1 MLEGVV
7 INSRQHVGLQ
17 KLSALSGRIRS
28 SVGPFKNYK
37 FIQDESSGDSVLV
50 CSCFRIIENL
60 EPACTVGQL
69 VYETVRAH
77 HQQYR
82 TGSGCLL
89 FLAGAWSHAALDSLQ
104 RGISV
109 QHIITAMSEGIDICL
124 DACKKFSVSIKDLT
138 VMEKCTAAPGGTKKA
153 STNVSTEMANFH
165 DKCLSKSGQRKV
177 KFSRHFCETKSGML
191 STVRHPD
198 QPDMIVI
205 AESLSHG
212 CEKTMKLAVEAAQML
227 LKTNQQHISD
237 PLFDISK
244 MLTCLVSGLPED
256 CACVVE
262 GCILLLSDEQ
272 AVVAHMLKQ
281 QSLKVALITGDL
293 SQTYRHLGFKS
304 LPGEQSV
311 REDLDL
317 SASSEEDEWV
327 DKVVKLLLNLEVKL
341 ILTAGLVSQKVI
353 RHCCRHQILVVEKVN
368 SSVLKTIGSSTGA
381 IPVNYATQLTESCV
395 GDGVNVEIWRDLSS
409 YERKS
414 LTAVNISTGRNSGLV
429 TVVVTSCVHGKLQAL
444 EDQFWAC
451 AYRLHHALKD
461 GALLPGAGGT
471 EVLCVHQLQK
481 QAEHNRVKD
490 SKTGSAA
497 NLYRGLVLQLMAD
510 GLIDYITAVMVNTG
524 RCSAAS
530 ARTIVS
536 KQLTEFHRDEIS
548 TGKFL
553 QLVSQSKREDAGF
566 SAAKP
571 DETPTLNIYDN
582 LSVKQEAWRKALD
595 LVFLVLQTDA
605 EIITGTGQK
614 NEGNLMLL

>member
-60 EPACTVGQL
+60 EPTCAVGQL
-69 VYETVRAH
+69 VYETVRGH
-77 HQQYR
+77 HKQYH

-89 FLAGAWSHAALDSLQ
+89 FLAGGWSRAALDSLR

-109 QHIITAMSEGIDICL
+109 KHIITAMSEGIDICL
-124 DACKKFSVSIKDLT
+124 DVCKKFSVSFKDLA

-153 STNVSTEMANFH
+153 STDASIEMANFH

-177 KFSRHFCETKSGML
+177 KLSRHFCEAKSDML

-212 CEKTMKLAVEAAQML
+212 CEKAMKLAVEAAQML
-227 LKTNQQHISD
+227 LKTNQQRIRD

-256 CACVVE
+256 YACVVE

-272 AVVAHMLKQ
+272 AAAAHVVKQ
-281 QSLKVALITGDL
+281 QPLKVALITGDL

-304 LPGEQSV
+304 LPGEQCV
-311 REDLDL
+311 CEDLDL
-317 SASSEEDEWV
+317 SVSSKEDEWV

-353 RHCCRHQILVVEKVN
+353 QHCCRHQILVVEKVN

-414 LTAVNISTGRNSGLV
+414 LTAVNISTGRSSGLV

-451 AYRLHHALKD
+451 AYRLYHALKD
-461 GALLPGAGGT
+461 RALLPGAGGA
-471 EVLCVHQLQK
+471 ELLCVHQLQK
-481 QAEHNRVKD
+481 QAEHDRVKD

-510 GLIDYITAVMVNTG
+510 GLIDYIAAVMVNTG
-524 RCSAAS
+524 RFTAAN

-548 TGKFL
+548 TEKFL

-566 SAAKP
+566 SAVKP
-571 DETPTLNIYDN
+571 DEAPALNIYDN

-595 LVFLVLQTDA
+595 LVLLVLQTDA